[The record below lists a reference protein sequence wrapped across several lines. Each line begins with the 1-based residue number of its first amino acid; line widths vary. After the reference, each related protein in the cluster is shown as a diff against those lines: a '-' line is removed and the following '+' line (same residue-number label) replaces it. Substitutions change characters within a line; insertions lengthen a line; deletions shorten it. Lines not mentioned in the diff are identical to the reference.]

1 MRLRL
6 IINYTEVAAAKS
18 GYWQCGTVLW
28 RFDYPIQKSLSST
41 IYTKLDEL
49 TLVEILKSGAVGEEI
64 ETRQQPIKIT
74 YGYSRDR
81 RPDLK
86 QLALRYPLC

>member
-1 MRLRL
+1 MDVLPS
-6 IINYTEVAAAKS
+6 N
-18 GYWQCGTVLW
+18 WQNISNFHVLP
-28 RFDYPIQKSLSST
+28 DS
-41 IYTKLDEL
+41 EL
-49 TLVEILKSGAVGEEI
+49 KKHGWLPVEEI

-86 QLALRYPLC
+86 QFMIVPVS